1 MPDDNLQTAPK
12 LTRSVEAE
20 VLESIRNEGHF
31 DTLRKTVLE
40 QLRQHEGL
48 KAGILELLDS
58 SRALQ
63 EAQGRPLT
71 PANKKRLLDE
81 LRKEKEKELLELAS
95 RSVWSLISS
104 SEGVVA
110 QQLQDTVHQA
120 LCEVYQ
126 QKHEMADQQVAV
138 VGQRQQRP

>member
-12 LTRSVEAE
+12 LARSVEAE

-31 DTLRKTVLE
+31 DTLRKS
-40 QLRQHEGL
+40 EGL

-81 LRKEKEKELLELAS
+81 LRKEKE
-95 RSVWSLISS
+95 
-104 SEGVVA
+104 
-110 QQLQDTVHQA
+110 
-120 LCEVYQ
+120 
-126 QKHEMADQQVAV
+126 
-138 VGQRQQRP
+138 